1 MVKKANGEEVLGSSL
16 LGTGMKIECING
28 NQNEIYEYVLMGDTN
43 GDGLINSADLLKVRQ
58 HLLETNRLNGSY
70 LKAALMAGGV
80 NVNSADLLKL
90 RQYLINQG

>member
-1 MVKKANGEEVLGSSL
+1 
-16 LGTGMKIECING
+16 
-28 NQNEIYEYVLMGDTN
+28 MGDTN